1 MNISLRK
8 SCSTLLIF
16 SMLLSVL
23 AISGCKKKQ
32 EGSVSDLPE
41 EITADMEWYEAS
53 STAIETNINEA
64 EFEYVTTNVL
74 GCIGDKVIF
83 YTWGQ
88 VLSPPMSYVPDIK
101 RTYLHVYDTN
111 GNHSYDLDVK
121 QAIMDHDPEITGL
134 FINDV
139 VVAGDRLRIEVFNV
153 TTESDPYLCREY
165 YMYLDVDSGEINEVE
180 EKVRSGENANYT
192 TEVGHYVN
200 DGWTVSASVVNLPD
214 GSRPNYLFDISSPD
228 GETSH
233 IDMAEDLPFVS
244 VAGLMGH
251 LYLGDGKFVMIV
263 MNYVFEDRFVYIDA
277 ATSEVAELSTIE
289 ELSWLYEIDDLA
301 SYYYY
306 DGFGNASVDADCIK
320 VIDTEAQVI
329 EDYVSFDYSNINR
342 YEAQYMQ
349 MVYADEDKIILGGT
363 VYREKLCLDNF
374 GAEYDVEYP
383 TMVILDRTES
393 NPHAGKKVI
402 SLASMDGISYP
413 IAEGIREYNDNS
425 SDTFIMIDKRYR
437 YDVVSQDVEFDP
449 ETDMETYE
457 LEVRSLMM
465 NRLTI
470 DLIAGDGPDI
480 IMGAVGY
487 RQLNDPSVL
496 LDLSEDVDI
505 PDVYTNVMEFSKTDG
520 ALYQVPL
527 SFSLEGIIVNRE
539 DVPEG
544 QIGFDFDSYNAYVSG
559 PCNGRDPNRMTRL
572 MFMDACL
579 SEMSSI
585 FEQDNGYDYNNAEF
599 AAVAE
604 FVNSQILPD
613 ELDQVVIQE
622 YWIPGMEDPYATD
635 YVSIA
640 SGLGL
645 LGTTQGQLD
654 ERIIMGFPSD
664 QPRGL
669 MIDVDQSVAVSA
681 STDYPDQ
688 CRAFVRMMV
697 GDDIQTLFA
706 SYSGISVNRA
716 AEETACISF
725 AQRHN
730 DRYNALCEYYT
741 TQNLMDFE
749 YPLCEVDAD
758 RLISDMNGYVENA
771 AGLRTSDAAVELIVR
786 EEIQPYFAG
795 QKSIEECMEIIEN
808 RVELYVEE
816 RG

>member
-1 MNISLRK
+1 MRRKAERSL
-8 SCSTLLIF
+8 SLILIL
-16 SMLLSVL
+16 SMLTTLITVT
-23 AISGCKKKQ
+23 GCNKKQ

-41 EITADMEWYEAS
+41 EIAADMEWYEAS
-53 STAIETNINEA
+53 STAIETDINEA
-64 EFEYVTTNVL
+64 EFEYVTTDVL

-88 VLSPPMSYVPDIK
+88 VLSSPMSYVPDIK
-101 RTYLHVYDTN
+101 RTYLHVYDTE

-121 QAIMDHDPEITGL
+121 QAIMDYDPEITGL
-134 FINDV
+134 YINDV

-165 YMYLDVDSGEINEVE
+165 YMYLDVDSGEIDEVE

-200 DGWTVSASVVNLPD
+200 DGWTVSASVVSLPD

-306 DGFGNASVDADCIK
+306 DGFGNASVDADGIK

-363 VYREKLCLDNF
+363 VYREELCLDNF

-383 TMVILDRTES
+383 TMVILDRAET

-402 SLASMDGISYP
+402 SLASLDGISYP
-413 IAEGIREYNDNS
+413 IAEGIRGYNDTS
-425 SDTFIMIDKRYR
+425 SDTFIMIDRRYR

-470 DLIAGDGPDI
+470 DLIAGEGPDI
-480 IMGAVGY
+480 IMGAAGY
-487 RQLNDPSVL
+487 RQLNDTSVL
-496 LDLSEDVDI
+496 LDLSDDVDI

-520 ALYQVPL
+520 ALFQVPL
-527 SFSLEGIIVNRE
+527 SFSLEGIIANRE

-559 PCNGRDPNRMTRL
+559 PCNGKDPNRMTRL
-572 MFMDACL
+572 MFMDTCL
-579 SEMSSI
+579 SEMSTV
-585 FEQDNGYDYNNAEF
+585 FVQGNGYDYNNEEF
-599 AAVAE
+599 ASVAE
-604 FVNSQILPD
+604 FVNEQILPD
-613 ELDQVVIQE
+613 ELEQRVIQE
-622 YWIPGMEDPYATD
+622 YWMPGMEDPYASD
-635 YVSIA
+635 YVIIA

-654 ERIIMGFPSD
+654 DRIIMGFPSD
-664 QPRGL
+664 SPRGL
-669 MIDVDQSVAVSA
+669 MIDVGQSVAVSA

-688 CRAFVRMMV
+688 CRAFVRLMV
-697 GDDIQTLFA
+697 GDDIQTMFA
-706 SYSGISVNRA
+706 TYSGISVNRA
-716 AEETACISF
+716 AEEASCIVF

-730 DRYNALCEYYT
+730 DRYNALCEDYT
-741 TQNLMDFE
+741 MQNLIDFE
-749 YPLCEVDAD
+749 YPLCEVDTD
-758 RLISDMNGYVENA
+758 NLTDTINGYIENA
-771 AGLRTSDAAVELIVR
+771 SGLRMTDAAVEIIIR

-795 QKSIEECMEIIEN
+795 QKSIEECMEIIQD
-808 RVELYVEE
+808 RVDTFVDE